1 MGSTFILVLCL
12 AIVFCLAPLAV
23 YLLWLALMTRR
34 ERPTVVSGQWDFVGL
49 ATGLSGFVFFGGGLV
64 LSLFQSN
71 FRYWMR
77 GNFESLRSA
86 WGQEKLTWILLSL
99 FYLALAITW
108 VVASLSR
115 RRRSLVVYNIV
126 PGTFDGILGEVFEQL
141 NRTVERRGNVWS
153 NGMPL
158 CEVDRFEAGQTVT
171 LRWLSDDRLFFQD
184 VDRLIREAVRST
196 SSEDNPATRWLMAA
210 AVSTGMA
217 AICCMGLL
225 LYAFSL
231 LH

>member
-12 AIVFCLAPLAV
+12 ATVFCLAPLAI
-23 YLLWLALMTRR
+23 YLLWLALVTRR
-34 ERPTVVSGQWDFVGL
+34 DRPTVISGQWDFVGL

-86 WGQEKLTWILLSL
+86 WGQEKVTWILLSL
-99 FYLALAITW
+99 LYLTIVITW
-108 VVASLSR
+108 VVASLSH
-115 RRRSLVVYNIV
+115 RRRSLVVYNV
-126 PGTFDGILGEVFEQL
+126 NPTAFDSILAEVFEQL

-153 NGMPL
+153 NGIPL
-158 CEVDRFEAGQTVT
+158 CEVDRFEGGQTVT
-171 LRWLSDDRLFFQD
+171 LRWLSDDRLLFQD
-184 VDRLIREAVRST
+184 VDRQVREAARST
-196 SSEDNPATRWLMAA
+196 TSEDNPATRWLMAS
-210 AVSTGMA
+210 AVSTGMS

-231 LH
+231 LR